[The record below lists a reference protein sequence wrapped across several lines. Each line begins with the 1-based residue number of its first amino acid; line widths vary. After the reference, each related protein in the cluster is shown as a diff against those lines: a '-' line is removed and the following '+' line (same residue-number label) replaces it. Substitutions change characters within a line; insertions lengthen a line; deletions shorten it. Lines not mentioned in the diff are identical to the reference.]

1 LELSLNSS
9 SHVSFAFGLTPHF
22 VLTLRLGLF
31 ILVLFTWAIGI
42 VTTVTQFI
50 RPPPYLL
57 DDTHASLFYFAP
69 IIGGIVG
76 ELWGHVF
83 NDFLSNHYIKTHSGK
98 YSPENR
104 LWGAYIPCA
113 FGIAAMVLYGQTL
126 QKELPLVGLGA
137 AWSLMV
143 CAEVMST
150 TAISAYLLD
159 IFPHHAALASAWLNF
174 WRTTGKSTTLKN
186 SKY

>member
-1 LELSLNSS
+1 MFLLIPRT
-9 SHVSFAFGLTPHF
+9 GM
-22 VLTLRLGLF
+22 F

-69 IIGGIVG
+69 IVGGIAG
-76 ELWGHVF
+76 EFFGHF
-83 NDFLSNHYIKTHSGK
+83 LNDFLANTYIKTHNGK

-174 WRTTGKSTTLKN
+174 WRTTGKSSAMKFFPN
-186 SKY
+186 H

>member
-1 LELSLNSS
+1 MYAPSNLISND
-9 SHVSFAFGLTPHF
+9 FLTW
-22 VLTLRLGLF
+22 VTGLF

-69 IIGGIVG
+69 IVGGIVG
-76 ELWGHVF
+76 EFFGHFF
-83 NDFLSNHYIKTHSGK
+83 NDFLANLYIKTHDGK

-104 LWGAYIPCA
+104 LWGAYVPCA

-126 QKELPLVGLGA
+126 QKGLPVIGLGA
-137 AWSLMV
+137 AWSMMV
-143 CAEVMST
+143 FAEVVST
-150 TAISAYLLD
+150 TAVSAYLLD

-174 WRTTGKSTTLKN
+174 WRTTGMSPFPPNLPRN
-186 SKY
+186 